1 MKRKMMKR
9 ILALTLAGTLAI
21 GLTACGGGT
30 KSSSGETKEATETKE
45 GAEAGKDAGDA
56 KASDSDKNADST
68 AAETNGTDQSDKAK
82 PGEGQ
87 TIKLWHI
94 FGGDTDPNKEI
105 VDRVTREA
113 EEKFGVK
120 IEVDTAENEAYKT
133 KLKAAIAANETPDI
147 FYTWGHGFLKPFV
160 EAGKVEAM
168 DEYLT
173 DEFKSHLAPSTLT
186 GFQFDGKTYG
196 LTTDQSVACMFY
208 NKEMFD
214 QLNLEIPKTFDE
226 LKKACQTFLDNGI
239 TPLTVGGKEPWTI
252 AMYHDLLALRAVGS
266 EGVVAATGKETD
278 FGDPGFLEAAKC
290 LRELVD
296 MGAFP
301 DGSAGISREESE
313 VPFFQGQIP
322 MYLNGSWTATRV
334 YKDSSL
340 VKDKVV
346 AAPFPTLENGKAG
359 ITDFT
364 GGPDT
369 AFAVSADTEDPALT
383 TEVAQYIAF
392 ELAIGKYKI
401 GSSILPYTSV
411 DIDESE
417 INPLLMD
424 IYKFTKDASS
434 YTIWWDNLMEGK
446 DATVYLNKLQEL
458 FVGNITPEQYVEE
471 LQKLNK

>member
-1 MKRKMMKR
+1 MKKKMMKR

-21 GLTACGGGT
+21 GLTACGGT
-30 KSSSGETKEATETKE
+30 KSSSGETAATKE
-45 GAEAGKDAGDA
+45 VKEEADSGKAA
-56 KASDSDKNADST
+56 DSKKNEDST
-68 AAETNGTDQSDKAK
+68 ANSNDADQTDKAK
-82 PGEGQ
+82 SGEGQ

-105 VDRVTREA
+105 VDRVTSEA

-173 DEFKSHLAPSTLT
+173 DDFKSHLAPSTLS
-186 GFQFDGKTYG
+186 GFQFEGKTYG

-214 QLNLEIPKTFDE
+214 KLNLEIPKTFDD
-226 LKKACQTFLDNGI
+226 LKKVCQTFLDNGI

-266 EGVVAATGKETD
+266 EGVVSATGKETD
-278 FGDPGFLEAAKC
+278 FSDPGFLEAATC

-359 ITDFT
+359 VTDFT

-369 AFAVSADTEDPALT
+369 AFAVSADTKDPALT
-383 TEVAQYIAF
+383 TEVAQYIAY

-401 GSSILPYTSV
+401 GSSILPYTNV

>member
-1 MKRKMMKR
+1 MKKKMVKR

-21 GLTACGGGT
+21 GLTACGGT
-30 KSSSGETKEATETKE
+30 KSSSGETAATKE
-45 GAEAGKDAGDA
+45 VKEEADSGKAA
-56 KASDSDKNADST
+56 DSKKNEDST
-68 AAETNGTDQSDKAK
+68 ADSNDADQTDKAK
-82 PGEGQ
+82 SGEGQ

-105 VDRVTREA
+105 VDRVTSEA

-173 DEFKSHLAPSTLT
+173 DDFKSHLAPSTLS
-186 GFQFDGKTYG
+186 GFQFEGKTYG

-214 QLNLEIPKTFDE
+214 KLNLEIPKTFDD
-226 LKKACQTFLDNGI
+226 LKKVCQTFLDNGI

-266 EGVVAATGKETD
+266 EGVVSATGKETD
-278 FGDPGFLEAAKC
+278 FSDPGFLEAATC

-359 ITDFT
+359 VTDFT

-369 AFAVSADTEDPALT
+369 AFAVSADTKDPALT
-383 TEVAQYIAF
+383 TEVAQYIAY

-401 GSSILPYTSV
+401 GSSILPYTNV

>member
-1 MKRKMMKR
+1 MKIKLVKR
-9 ILALTLAGTLAI
+9 ILALAMAGTLMA
-21 GLTACGGGT
+21 GLTACG
-30 KSSSGETKEATETKE
+30 SGQSTDSAATATTATEKAETKETN
-45 GAEAGKDAGDA
+45 KDTAKSDTQEVSGD
-56 KASDSDKNADST
+56 
-68 AAETNGTDQSDKAK
+68 
-82 PGEGQ
+82 GQ
-87 TIKLWHI
+87 TIKFWHI

-105 VDRVTREA
+105 VDRITKEA
-113 EEKFGVK
+113 EEKFNVK

-160 EAGKVEAM
+160 EAGKVIPM

-173 DEFKSHLAPSTLT
+173 DEFKSHLGASTLT

-196 LTTDQSVACMFY
+196 LTTDQSIACMFY

-214 QLNLEIPKTFDE
+214 KYKIEIPKTFDD
-226 LKKACQTFLDNGI
+226 LKKACQTFIDNGI

-266 EGVVAATGKETD
+266 EGVKAATGKKTGYD
-278 FGDPGFLEAAKC
+278 DKGFLEAAKC
-290 LRELVD
+290 LKELVD

-301 DGSAGISREESE
+301 EGSAGISREESE

-334 YKDSSL
+334 YKETSL
-340 VKDKVV
+340 IKDKVAV
-346 AAPFPTLENGKAG
+346 APFPTLKDGKAEV
-359 ITDFT
+359 TDFT

-369 AFAVSADTEDPALT
+369 AFAVSADTKEPALT
-383 TEVAQYIAF
+383 TKVAQYIAF
-392 ELAIGKYKI
+392 ELAVGKYKI
-401 GSSILPYTSV
+401 GSSILPYTNV

-417 INPLLMD
+417 INPLLME
-424 IYKFTKDASS
+424 IYGFTKDATS

-446 DATVYLNKLQEL
+446 DSTVYLNKLQEL
-458 FVGNITPEQYVEE
+458 FVGQITPEDYVAE

>member
-1 MKRKMMKR
+1 MKKKMMKR

-21 GLTACGGGT
+21 GLTACGGT
-30 KSSSGETKEATETKE
+30 KSSSGETAATKE
-45 GAEAGKDAGDA
+45 VKEEADSGKAA
-56 KASDSDKNADST
+56 DSKKNEDST
-68 AAETNGTDQSDKAK
+68 ADSNDADQTDKAK
-82 PGEGQ
+82 SGEGQ

-105 VDRVTREA
+105 VDRVTSEA

-173 DEFKSHLAPSTLT
+173 DDFKSHLAPSTLS
-186 GFQFDGKTYG
+186 GFQFEGKTYG

-214 QLNLEIPKTFDE
+214 KLNLEIPKTFDD
-226 LKKACQTFLDNGI
+226 LKKVCQTFLDNGI

-266 EGVVAATGKETD
+266 EGVVSATGKETD
-278 FGDPGFLEAAKC
+278 FSDPGFLEAATC

-359 ITDFT
+359 VTDFT

-369 AFAVSADTEDPALT
+369 AFAVSADTKDPALT
-383 TEVAQYIAF
+383 TEVAQYIAY

-401 GSSILPYTSV
+401 GSSILPYTNV

>member
-1 MKRKMMKR
+1 MKKKQMVTRL
-9 ILALTLAGTLAI
+9 LAMA
-21 GLTACGGGT
+21 TATIMGVST
-30 KSSSGETKEATETKE
+30 FSVSAM
-45 GAEAGKDAGDA
+45 AE
-56 KASDSDKNADST
+56 
-68 AAETNGTDQSDKAK
+68 EK
-82 PGEGQ
+82 P

-105 VDRVTREA
+105 VDRVTSEA

-133 KLKAAIAANETPDI
+133 KLKAAIAADETPDI

-160 EAGKVEAM
+160 EAEKVM
-168 DEYLT
+168 PLDEYLT
-173 DEFKSHLAPSTLT
+173 DEYKSHLSPTTLT
-186 GFQFDGKTYG
+186 GFVFDDQTYA

-214 QLNLEIPKTFDE
+214 ENGIEIPQTWDE
-226 LKKACQTFLDNGI
+226 FIDACQKFIDNGI
-239 TPLTVGGKEPWTI
+239 TPLTVGAKEAWTV

-266 EGVVAATGKETD
+266 EGVKAATSKETGYD
-278 FGDPGFLEAAKC
+278 DDGFLKAAEC
-290 LRELVD
+290 LKQLVD

-334 YKDSSL
+334 YKDSSQ

-346 AAPFPTLENGKAG
+346 VAPFPTFEDGKGTA
-359 ITDFT
+359 TDFT

-369 AFAVSADTEDPALT
+369 AFAVSANTENPELT
-383 TEVAQYIAF
+383 AQVAQYIAY
-392 ELAIGKYKI
+392 ELAIGKYII
-401 GSSILPYTSV
+401 GSSILPYTNV
-411 DIDESE
+411 EVDESE
-417 INPLLMD
+417 ICPLLMD
-424 IYKFTKDASS
+424 IYDFTKDATS

-458 FVGNITPEQYVEE
+458 FVGNITPEQYVAE
-471 LQKLNK
+471 LQKLNE

>member
-1 MKRKMMKR
+1 MKKKMMKR

-21 GLTACGGGT
+21 GLTACGGT
-30 KSSSGETKEATETKE
+30 KSSSGETAATKE
-45 GAEAGKDAGDA
+45 VKEEADSGKAA
-56 KASDSDKNADST
+56 DSKKNEDST
-68 AAETNGTDQSDKAK
+68 ADSNDAEQTDKAK
-82 PGEGQ
+82 SGEGQ

-105 VDRVTREA
+105 VDRVTSEA

-173 DEFKSHLAPSTLT
+173 DDFKSHLAPSTLS
-186 GFQFDGKTYG
+186 GFQFEGKTYG

-214 QLNLEIPKTFDE
+214 KLNLEIPKTFDD
-226 LKKACQTFLDNGI
+226 LKKVCQTFLDNGI

-266 EGVVAATGKETD
+266 EGVVSATGKETD
-278 FGDPGFLEAAKC
+278 FSDQGFLEAAKC

-359 ITDFT
+359 VTDFT

-369 AFAVSADTEDPALT
+369 AFAVSADTKDPALT
-383 TEVAQYIAF
+383 TEVAQYIAY

-401 GSSILPYTSV
+401 GSSILPYTNV

>member
-1 MKRKMMKR
+1 MKKKMMKR

-21 GLTACGGGT
+21 GLTACGGT
-30 KSSSGETKEATETKE
+30 KSSSGETAATKE
-45 GAEAGKDAGDA
+45 VKEKADSGKAA
-56 KASDSDKNADST
+56 DSKKNEDST
-68 AAETNGTDQSDKAK
+68 ADSNDAEQTDKAK
-82 PGEGQ
+82 SGEGQ

-105 VDRVTREA
+105 VDRVTSEA

-173 DEFKSHLAPSTLT
+173 DDFKSHLAPSTLS
-186 GFQFDGKTYG
+186 GFQFEGKTYG

-214 QLNLEIPKTFDE
+214 KLNLEIPKTFDD
-226 LKKACQTFLDNGI
+226 LKKVCQTFLDNGI

-266 EGVVAATGKETD
+266 EGVVSATGKETD
-278 FGDPGFLEAAKC
+278 FSDPGFLEAATC

-359 ITDFT
+359 VTDFT

-369 AFAVSADTEDPALT
+369 AFAVSADTKDPALT
-383 TEVAQYIAF
+383 TEVAQYIAY

-401 GSSILPYTSV
+401 GSSILPYTNV